1 MLPNWA
7 ASPNRP
13 KSLGRMGRTP
23 VSPHLP
29 SGRPPRFGLPP
40 PPAASALYC
49 TPFAQIF
56 GSQLFK
62 KFSKFKTLFKARYE
76 LNNFLHQVWGQQLEY
91 NSTVFCFQEIKVA
104 PFQQQYKFFFLLG
117 LKENDLG
124 NFDTIQGN
132 LRVNTEALLF
142 PPLLLQVL
150 LPQCGRPVPQRPCC
164 CCCCSYSVCYRH
176 TLSSHKLQS

>member
-1 MLPNWA
+1 MRKNQVKESANSGSKPRGSMLPNWA

-62 KFSKFKTLFKARYE
+62 SFQSFKHY
-76 LNNFLHQVWGQQLEY
+76 
-91 NSTVFCFQEIKVA
+91 
-104 PFQQQYKFFFLLG
+104 
-117 LKENDLG
+117 LKLDMN
-124 NFDTIQGN
+124 
-132 LRVNTEALLF
+132 
-142 PPLLLQVL
+142 
-150 LPQCGRPVPQRPCC
+150 
-164 CCCCSYSVCYRH
+164 
-176 TLSSHKLQS
+176 